1 MAKYNINAP
10 KWFEAQN
17 LRDYHSKMLLNEG
30 FWNWSN
36 FILPYSVSWYSPTV
50 YIPLDVSYVI
60 LLQNNFLKQGIRSK
74 KKP

>member
-1 MAKYNINAP
+1 
-10 KWFEAQN
+10 
-17 LRDYHSKMLLNEG
+17 MLLNEG